1 MQTSL
6 QESRL
11 MFHHSADQLQELCQQ
26 AINKSR
32 LQGAT
37 AVEIDISESAGQNVQ
52 VRQQNVE
59 HIEYQQDKSLDIT
72 VYLGQAK
79 GRASTA
85 DFNEKAIEEVIRAA
99 LSIARYTAQDDCA
112 GLAEAALLATEF
124 GDTESF
130 FPWSLSADEAI
141 EIGKK
146 AEQAALDADERIKNS
161 EGAEVQ
167 TDHYQFV
174 YANSNDFCAYQRGS
188 RHSISCSVVAADD
201 LGMQRD
207 YWYDLARD
215 ARDLDNAEIIGQTA
229 ATRTVRRLNGRSVAT
244 GKYPVIFD
252 TTVAGSLIGHLVGAL
267 SGSALYRQTSFLVD
281 SLGKQVMAPWV
292 CLTEKPHVKK
302 ALASTYFDAEGVATL
317 DRTVISEGQVAGY
330 FLSSYSARKLG
341 MRTTGNAGGVHN
353 LYLNHTHASQAD
365 LLKTMGTGLL
375 VTELMGQGVNA
386 ITGDYSRGAAGFWV
400 ENGVIAYP
408 VEGIT
413 IASRLQDM
421 FMAMAGVADD
431 SLKRSTHKVGSILID
446 NMIIAGA

>member
-1 MQTSL
+1 
-6 QESRL
+6 

-26 AINKSR
+26 AINKAR
-32 LQGAT
+32 KQGASS
-37 AVEIDISESAGQNVQ
+37 VEIDISESAGQNVQ

-59 HIEYQQDKSLDIT
+59 HIEYQQDKSLDVT
-72 VYLGQAK
+72 VYVGQAK

-85 DFNEKAIEEVIRAA
+85 DFSNKAIDEVIGAA
-99 LSIARYTAQDDCA
+99 LNIARFTAQDDCA
-112 GLAEAALLATEF
+112 GLADAALLATEF

-130 FPWSLSADEAI
+130 FPWRLSADEAI

-146 AEQAALDADERIKNS
+146 TEQAALDTDERIKNS

-174 YANSNDFCAYQRGS
+174 YANSYDFCAYQRGS
-188 RHSISCSVVAADD
+188 RHSISCSVVAADAS
-201 LGMQRD
+201 GMQRD

-215 ARDLDNAEIIGQTA
+215 ARDLADAEIIGQTA
-229 ATRTVRRLNGRSVAT
+229 ATRTVRRLDGRSVAT

-252 TTVAGSLIGHLVGAL
+252 TTIAGSLIGHLVGAL

-281 SLGKQVMAPWV
+281 SLGKQIMAPWV

-302 ALASTYFDAEGVATL
+302 ALASTYFDAEGVATHE
-317 DRTVISEGQVAGY
+317 RTVINEGSVAGY
-330 FLSSYSARKLG
+330 FLGSYSARKLG

-353 LYLNHTHASQAD
+353 LYLNHTHASQDD

-413 IASRLQDM
+413 IASRLQEM
-421 FMAMAGVADD
+421 FMAMVGAADD
-431 SLKRSTHKVGSILID
+431 ALKRSTHKVGSILID
-446 NMIIAGA
+446 NMTIAGA

>member
-1 MQTSL
+1 
-6 QESRL
+6 

-26 AINKSR
+26 AINKAR
-32 LQGAT
+32 KQGASS
-37 AVEIDISESAGQNVQ
+37 VEIDISESAGQNVQ

-59 HIEYQQDKSLDIT
+59 HIEYQQDKSLDVT
-72 VYLGQAK
+72 VYVGQAK

-85 DFNEKAIEEVIRAA
+85 DFSNKAIDEVIGAA
-99 LSIARYTAQDDCA
+99 LNIARFTAQDDCA
-112 GLAEAALLATEF
+112 GLADAALLATEF

-130 FPWSLSADEAI
+130 FPWRLSADEAI

-146 AEQAALDADERIKNS
+146 TEQAALDTDERIKNS

-188 RHSISCSVVAADD
+188 RHSISCSVVAADAS
-201 LGMQRD
+201 GMQRD

-215 ARDLDNAEIIGQTA
+215 ARDLVDAEIIGQTA
-229 ATRTVRRLNGRSVAT
+229 ATRTVRRLDGRSVAT

-252 TTVAGSLIGHLVGAL
+252 TTIAGSLIGHLVGAL

-281 SLGKQVMAPWV
+281 SLGKQIMAPWV

-302 ALASTYFDAEGVATL
+302 ALASTYFDAEGVATHE
-317 DRTVISEGQVAGY
+317 RTVINEGSVAGY
-330 FLSSYSARKLG
+330 FLGSYSARKLG

-353 LYLNHTHASQAD
+353 LYLNHTHASQDD

-413 IASRLQDM
+413 IASCLQEM
-421 FMAMAGVADD
+421 FMAMVGAADD
-431 SLKRSTHKVGSILID
+431 ALKRSTHKVGSILID
-446 NMIIAGA
+446 NMTIAGA

>member
-1 MQTSL
+1 
-6 QESRL
+6 

-26 AINKSR
+26 AINKAR
-32 LQGAT
+32 KQGASS
-37 AVEIDISESAGQNVQ
+37 VEIDISESAGQNVQ

-59 HIEYQQDKSLDIT
+59 HIEYQQDKSLDVT
-72 VYLGQAK
+72 VYVGQAK

-85 DFNEKAIEEVIRAA
+85 DFSNKAIDEVIGAA
-99 LSIARYTAQDDCA
+99 LNIARFTAQDDCA
-112 GLAEAALLATEF
+112 GLADAALLATEF

-130 FPWSLSADEAI
+130 FPWRLSADEAI

-146 AEQAALDADERIKNS
+146 TEQAALDTDERIKNS

-188 RHSISCSVVAADD
+188 RHSISCSVVAADAS
-201 LGMQRD
+201 GMQRD
-207 YWYDLARD
+207 YWYDLTRD
-215 ARDLDNAEIIGQTA
+215 ARDLADAEIIGQTA
-229 ATRTVRRLNGRSVAT
+229 ATRTVRRLDGMSVAT

-252 TTVAGSLIGHLVGAL
+252 TTIAGSLIGHLVGAL

-281 SLGKQVMAPWV
+281 SLGKQIMAPWV

-302 ALASTYFDAEGVATL
+302 ALASTYFDAEGVATYE
-317 DRTVISEGQVAGY
+317 RTVINEGSVAGY
-330 FLSSYSARKLG
+330 FLGSYSARKLG

-353 LYLNHTHASQAD
+353 LYLNHTHASQDD

-413 IASRLQDM
+413 IASRLQEM
-421 FMAMAGVADD
+421 FMAMVGAADD
-431 SLKRSTHKVGSILID
+431 ALKRSTHKVGSILID
-446 NMIIAGA
+446 NMTIAGA

>member
-1 MQTSL
+1 
-6 QESRL
+6 

-26 AINKSR
+26 AINKAR
-32 LQGAT
+32 KQGASS
-37 AVEIDISESAGQNVQ
+37 VEIDISESAGQNVQ

-59 HIEYQQDKSLDIT
+59 HIEYQQDKSLDVT

-85 DFNEKAIEEVIRAA
+85 DFSNKAIDEVIGAA
-99 LSIARYTAQDDCA
+99 LNIARYTAQDDCA
-112 GLAEAALLATEF
+112 GLADAALLATEF

-130 FPWSLSADEAI
+130 FPWQLSADEAI

-146 AEQAALDADERIKNS
+146 TEQAALDTDERIKNS

-188 RHSISCSVVAADD
+188 RHSISCSVVAADAS
-201 LGMQRD
+201 GMQRD

-215 ARDLDNAEIIGQTA
+215 ARDLADAKIIGQTA
-229 ATRTVRRLNGRSVAT
+229 ATRTIRRLDGRSVAT

-252 TTVAGSLIGHLVGAL
+252 TTIAGSLIGHLVGAL

-302 ALASTYFDAEGVATL
+302 ALASTYFDAEGVATYE
-317 DRTVISEGQVAGY
+317 RTVINEGSVAGY
-330 FLSSYSARKLG
+330 FLGSYSARKLG

-353 LYLNHTHASQAD
+353 LYLNHTHASQDD

-386 ITGDYSRGAAGFWV
+386 ITGDYSRGAAGFWI

-413 IASRLQDM
+413 IASRLQEM
-421 FMAMAGVADD
+421 FMAMVGAADD
-431 SLKRSTHKVGSILID
+431 ALKRSTHKVGSILID
-446 NMIIAGA
+446 NMTIAGA